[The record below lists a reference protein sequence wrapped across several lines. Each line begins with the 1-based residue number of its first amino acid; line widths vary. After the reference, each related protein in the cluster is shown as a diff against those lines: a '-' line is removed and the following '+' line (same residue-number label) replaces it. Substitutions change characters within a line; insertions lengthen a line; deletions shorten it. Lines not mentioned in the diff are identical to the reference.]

1 MDEKL
6 RTAERGAMKTFIRN
20 AEGQKLS
27 VVVEQ
32 PETVAAGR
40 LVFIQHGLSS
50 FKEYYVIRCAAE
62 VFLAN
67 GYTVVTF
74 DSRYSFGESD
84 GDLIYSTLTAAVEDL
99 ETVID
104 WAKSQDFYAEPF
116 ALCGHSLGGGSAL
129 YYAERH
135 PERVDMLV
143 PLGAMVGGKYYLR
156 SYILNNRE
164 FFEKWRETGRR
175 HCRKQNDKSV
185 EGWVSF
191 DFVTDLQNYD
201 MVFDGGKIK
210 AATLLVT
217 GEKDLSSTVYNNE
230 RMYAA
235 LTAPKELVVIKD
247 CPHTFDS
254 DQNRKDLCEA
264 LDRWL
269 KTKV

>member
-1 MDEKL
+1 MGMAW
-6 RTAERGAMKTFIRN
+6 RSCMHAAMAWVTAGADFTRFTARKDN
-20 AEGQKLS
+20 A
-27 VVVEQ
+27 
-32 PETVAAGR
+32 T
-40 LVFIQHGLSS
+40 
-50 FKEYYVIRCAAE
+50 
-62 VFLAN
+62 LAP
-67 GYTVVTF
+67 
-74 DSRYSFGESD
+74 
-84 GDLIYSTLTAAVEDL
+84 
-99 ETVID
+99 
-104 WAKSQDFYAEPF
+104 W
-116 ALCGHSLGGGSAL
+116 
-129 YYAERH
+129 
-135 PERVDMLV
+135 
-143 PLGAMVGGKYYLR
+143 LGAMVGGKYYLR
-156 SYILNNRE
+156 SYMLNNRE

-254 DQNRKDLCEA
+254 DQNRKDLREA